1 MAQKKVSVRLVAEG
15 GGQVKAEFK
24 GIGDTGAQSFKKA
37 STEADG
43 LTGRMGRLAGP
54 AGLGLVA
61 KAAAAAAAAL
71 LSMGTAVTVISEFDR
86 GMSELAA
93 VTRATSSDLADLRDV
108 AKDMGAS
115 TEFTARQAADGL
127 TFLARAGFSAQESMA
142 AIPAVLDLATASGMD
157 LGRAADISSNIM
169 SAFGIAAT
177 DAASAADVLA
187 AAASRSNTDVQQLG
201 DAMTYVGPIASA
213 LNISM
218 SDAAAAIGVLSDAGI
233 QGSMAGT
240 SLRQILSS
248 LVKPV
253 GAAATAIRDMGLT
266 LDQVN
271 PETNSLTDIMQ
282 TLSAAGLDAAD
293 AMAIFGDR
301 GGPAILA
308 LTSQS
313 ASLARLT
320 GELRDVDGAASDMAI
335 TMRDDLRGDL
345 DSAFSAAQGLI
356 IALGDAGLTAILRG
370 MVQAIT
376 ETVRFITML
385 IDGFS
390 KLTGM
395 VGSLLGLANASD
407 DLARATQEAADAIG
421 NEIDQS
427 DLLNGTLTAGRTMSI
442 DVAGVKLLQAEAHM
456 ETAKAMREEQLQAI
470 RNSAEYRRLQVA
482 VDGARAQQQ
491 TLQEQIASGMRL
503 PDGYE
508 RQVALV
514 ANILRSAVEAQQ
526 EMLEAAGG
534 VGPEFEEA
542 KRNIEILRDA
552 IANATDGTVLLGG
565 AAKDATEDFK
575 TLADQLREVNEQN
588 RIAAGF
594 SSDAPVQGGRGS
606 VVPTAVDSIIAGMG
620 GEFTTMPDKP
630 KSPAR
635 STGGGGISE
644 AERQAEAI
652 RAVTEALQDEIN
664 TIGMAEEARRTY
676 DELKRAG
683 VELYSVEG
691 QAIADMVEELSRM
704 EAQQARTATA
714 MEAIES
720 SAQSAFASFV
730 TGASSAREAV
740 AGLLSSLADMA
751 ANAAFESL
759 VSGTFGGG
767 GGNAFSAFAGAIFGG
782 GTAAPIPSMDG
793 GGYTGNGPRSGGLDG
808 KGGFLAMMHPQE
820 TVTDHT
826 KGPGGGV
833 GKIEMNLDL
842 RGSVE
847 GVAAQVQNIMRQ
859 QLPEISRTVA
869 AAVADG
875 QSRGRR

>member
-1 MAQKKVSVRLVAEG
+1 
-15 GGQVKAEFK
+15 
-24 GIGDTGAQSFKKA
+24 
-37 STEADG
+37 
-43 LTGRMGRLAGP
+43 
-54 AGLGLVA
+54 
-61 KAAAAAAAAL
+61 
-71 LSMGTAVTVISEFDR
+71 MGTAVTVISEFDR

-187 AAASRSNTDVQQLG
+187 AAASRSNKDVQQLG

-213 LNISM
+213 LDISM

-253 GAAATAIRDMGLT
+253 GAAATAIKDMGLT

-282 TLSAAGLDAAD
+282 TLSDAGLDAAD

-313 ASLARLT
+313 ANLARLT
-320 GELRDVDGAASDMAI
+320 DELRDVDGAAFDMAT

-370 MVQAIT
+370 MVQT
-376 ETVRFITML
+376 ITMVTR
-385 IDGFS
+385 GFTAMVDAIAS
-390 KLTGM
+390 VPGYIAEFLGM
-395 VGSLLGLANASD
+395 GAAQRELA
-407 DLARATQEAADAIG
+407 EAADAVATAM
-421 NEIDQS
+421 NEEIAKS
-427 DLLNGTLTAGRTMSI
+427 DILSGSLTAGRTMSI
-442 DVAGVKLLQAEAHM
+442 ETANVKLAQAQAHLAVVDAMRQEAIQDVKASEAFQRQVELQRQGNELVRQYYEFREQAAQAGEEEGRADAERLRTYIEGIQTAVAVQQELLAEVSETSAEYTEAQAQIALLQA
-456 ETAKAMREEQLQAI
+456 
-470 RNSAEYRRLQVA
+470 
-482 VDGARAQQQ
+482 
-491 TLQEQIASGMRL
+491 
-503 PDGYE
+503 
-508 RQVALV
+508 AL
-514 ANILRSAVEAQQ
+514 E
-526 EMLEAAGG
+526 
-534 VGPEFEEA
+534 
-542 KRNIEILRDA
+542 
-552 IANATDGTVLLGG
+552 NATGETVTLGG
-565 AAKDATEDFK
+565 AAGDAADDTEQ
-575 TLADQLREVNEQN
+575 LALHAQNIKFESAAAAAREMAEQLGISLATAMSIQNMSKESRTGVSGPDGAIASLQNEG
-588 RIAAGF
+588 RIGGGLTDVVSTW
-594 SSDAPVQGGRGS
+594 SS
-606 VVPTAVDSIIAGMG
+606 
-620 GEFTTMPDKP
+620 PD
-630 KSPAR
+630 R
-635 STGGGGISE
+635 NQTGGGGGGRSGGKSE

-652 RAVTEALQDEIN
+652 RTVTEALQDEIN
-664 TIGMAEEARRTY
+664 TIAMAEEARRTY

-683 VELYSVEG
+683 VELYSTEG

-704 EAQQARTATA
+704 ESQQARTATA

-759 VSGTFGGG
+759 VSGMFGGG
-767 GGNAFSAFAGAIFGG
+767 GGGGGSAFSAFAGAVFGG
-782 GTAAPIPSMDG
+782 GSAASVPSMDG
-793 GGYTGNGPRSGGLDG
+793 GGYTGNAPRSGGLDG

-820 TVTDHT
+820 TVIDHT
-826 KGPGGGV
+826 KAQGGGGV
-833 GKIEMNLDL
+833 TVAVNIDA
-842 RGSVE
+842 RGAVD
-847 GVAAQVQNIMRQ
+847 GVAEQVNRQIRQ
-859 QLPEISRTVA
+859 QLPEISKTVV
-869 AAVADG
+869 AAVADAQG
-875 QSRGRR
+875 RGRS